1 MSRSTD
7 VINKT
12 KGPAVAVNICFNEDS
27 SVDFG
32 AIHNYIDSLVTKGVP
47 VILLS
52 SGSSEYSFLSQEDI
66 WRITEVI
73 AKANAGRSLFIAA
86 SGAWDIRTCA
96 SYLKHAD
103 DVGADAVKI
112 QPHPEIH
119 ADRDRYLE
127 YFNRIRTGSEI
138 PLFLLDPPLSLAIE
152 MASDERIV
160 GAKVHSHDDYYQMTR
175 DTKDLDFATI
185 CAGQMGT
192 ILFGHQLG
200 SPAYLCTFAPFLPSI
215 ALEFFEKL
223 DTGQYE
229 DAIKFVAKYEDPWL
243 KTAVDVDWMYAV
255 KIAIHMAGLYPNN
268 RVAPPYKATTPEQVK
283 KVHDSLKQIFGPA
296 LFE

>member
-12 KGPAVAVNICFNEDS
+12 KGPAVPVNICFNEDS

-160 GAKVHSHDDYYQMTR
+160 GAKVHAHDDYYQMTR
-175 DTKDLDFATI
+175 DTKDLNFATI
-185 CAGQMGT
+185 CAGQMGNMV
-192 ILFGHQLG
+192 FGHQLG
-200 SPAYLCTFAPFLPSI
+200 SSAYLCTFAPFLPSI
-215 ALEFFEKL
+215 ALEFF
-223 DTGQYE
+223 
-229 DAIKFVAKYEDPWL
+229 
-243 KTAVDVDWMYAV
+243 
-255 KIAIHMAGLYPNN
+255 
-268 RVAPPYKATTPEQVK
+268 
-283 KVHDSLKQIFGPA
+283 
-296 LFE
+296 